1 MVTPF
6 TKAGPAHGGISEQFK
21 RKVVLTTSR
30 CFPYMSLRLP
40 IIDHEELVLSPIE
53 VAIED
58 VANRNQQLALA
69 IHAEPPDA
77 KFLQMV
83 LQVSCESN

>member
-1 MVTPF
+1 
-6 TKAGPAHGGISEQFK
+6 
-21 RKVVLTTSR
+21 
-30 CFPYMSLRLP
+30 MSLRLP

-83 LQVSCESN
+83 LQVSCESNWLMILDIKPVKLLMAHQ